1 MASSEL
7 YETLKDKLRTVLDE
21 LKLLV
26 KHVNTQNVDGG
37 NAFRKWIWASVCS
50 INILFILEVFALRV
64 YLDQLYI

>member
-37 NAFRKWIWASVCS
+37 NAFRK
-50 INILFILEVFALRV
+50 
-64 YLDQLYI
+64 